1 MLSIFVTINVMEE
14 YLGEFM
20 SASLADS
27 EGSVCNEPSCYRF
40 DIHQDEAIP
49 TRFYLYEVYSDEEAF
64 QYHLT
69 TPHFLAW
76 KEQVDGN
83 ELERCLTNFAVDVQH
98 PLRSRCRIRRDNWR
112 LEQ

>member
-40 DIHQDEAIP
+40 DINQDEAIP

-69 TPHFLAW
+69 TSHFLTW
-76 KEQVDGN
+76 KEQIEPWMIG
-83 ELERCLTNFAVDVQH
+83 EPEI
-98 PLRSRCRIRRDNWR
+98 LRMKTIFPSPAGWNKQKPALIHF
-112 LEQ
+112 